1 MHARGRQMGRP
12 TKYSDTV
19 VKRIT
24 NALERGATY
33 KLAARAGG
41 ISYKTF
47 CRWRNNKPA
56 FAEKVAAA
64 EWRAADQWLEA
75 IDEAAE
81 SGSWRAAAWKLERR
95 YPNQYGSGRDRGTSG
110 TENAGDEDGRDA
122 VIMLPDNGR
131 VEGAADP
138 SRLTDDELDT
148 LLALQEKMHG
158 KGESPEAKLEGL
170 SPETRDRIVDEL
182 DAGESAGQ
190 DTAG

>member
-1 MHARGRQMGRP
+1 MGRP

-41 ISYKTF
+41 ISYRTF
-47 CRWRNNKPA
+47 CRWRENKPE

-64 EWRAADQWLEA
+64 EWEAADQWLEA

-81 SGSWRAAAWKLERR
+81 AGSWRAAAWKLERR
-95 YPNQYGSGRDRGTSG
+95 YPNQYGTGRERRTRDGA
-110 TENAGDEDGRDA
+110 NKADEDGRDA
-122 VIMLPDNGR
+122 VIVLPDNGR
-131 VEGAADP
+131 LKESPDP

-148 LLALQEKMHG
+148 LLTLQEKMRG
-158 KGESPEAKLEGL
+158 RGEAPDAKLEGL

-182 DAGESAGQ
+182 DGGDSAGQ
-190 DTAG
+190 DTGG